1 MVALDEDDAALTCVG
16 GGAKAALGAIE
27 AIAKQFEA
35 NRAAAGIL
43 ERLEKLERADAEKSE
58 RLDRM
63 ELQIESL
70 SHNLSGVAD
79 DAARRARRRPSAS
92 STRHYS

>member
-1 MVALDEDDAALTCVG
+1 MVALDDDDAALTCVG

-43 ERLEKLERADAEKSE
+43 ERLEKLERADAERSRKGSIAWNC
-58 RLDRM
+58 R
-63 ELQIESL
+63 
-70 SHNLSGVAD
+70 
-79 DAARRARRRPSAS
+79 S
-92 STRHYS
+92 SRSRTT